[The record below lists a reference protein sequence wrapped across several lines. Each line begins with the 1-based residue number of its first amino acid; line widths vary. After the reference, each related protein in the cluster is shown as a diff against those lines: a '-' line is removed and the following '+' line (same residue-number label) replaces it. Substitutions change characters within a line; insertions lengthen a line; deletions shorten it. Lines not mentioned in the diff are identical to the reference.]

1 MGYYTINSNGV
12 SKQKDEFAVFIDMK
26 KLSIVVPY
34 RNREQHLAQFVPF
47 MEEYLKYLPKDEN
60 EFGTQILIIEQ
71 EDDKPFN
78 RGKLLNVGF
87 NESKDCDYFCFHDV
101 DMLPVNSDYSP
112 IESPTHMATE
122 AEQFG
127 WKLPYDGYF
136 GGVTMFD
143 KESFEKINGYA
154 NEYWGWGAEDDDILT
169 RCNIMGV
176 RTFRKPGRYR
186 SLSHE
191 RFIEN
196 SLYQKNLD
204 KLNLFQM
211 KSSSERILKDG
222 LSTLSYERTG
232 ESKLGDI
239 TKKITV
245 KI

>member
-1 MGYYTINSNGV
+1 
-12 SKQKDEFAVFIDMK
+12 MK

-47 MEEYLKYLPKDEN
+47 MEEYLPHLSTEENPFEPEIVIVEQDDE
-60 EFGTQILIIEQ
+60 
-71 EDDKPFN
+71 KPFN
-78 RGKLLNVGF
+78 RGKLLNIGF
-87 NESKDCDYFCFHDV
+87 AESKNCDYFCFHDV

-112 IESPTHMATE
+112 IEAPTHIATE

-127 WKLPYDGYF
+127 WKLPYEGYF

-143 KESFEKINGYA
+143 KTSFEKINGYA

-169 RCNIMGV
+169 RCNIMGIK
-176 RTFRKPGRYR
+176 TFRKPGRYR
-186 SLSHE
+186 SLQHE

-211 KSSSERILKDG
+211 KSSEDRIMKDG
-222 LSTLSYERTG
+222 LSTLVYDKTG
-232 ESKLGDI
+232 EEILGKL
-239 TKKITV
+239 TRKIKV

>member
-1 MGYYTINSNGV
+1 
-12 SKQKDEFAVFIDMK
+12 MK

-47 MEEYLKYLPKDEN
+47 MEEYLKGLPKDEN
-60 EFGTQILIIEQ
+60 EFETQILIVEQ

-101 DMLPVNSDYSP
+101 DMLPVNSDYSS
-112 IESPTHMATE
+112 IEAPTHMATE

-127 WKLPYDGYF
+127 WKLPYEGYF

-169 RCNIMGV
+169 RCSIMGIG
-176 RTFRKPGRYR
+176 TFRKPGRYR

-191 RFIEN
+191 RLIETP
-196 SLYQKNLD
+196 LYEKNLD
-204 KLNLFQM
+204 KLNLFRM
-211 KSSSERILKDG
+211 KSSPERILKDG
-222 LSTLSYERTG
+222 LSTLVYEITS

-239 TKKITV
+239 TKKIGV
-245 KI
+245 KL

>member
-1 MGYYTINSNGV
+1 
-12 SKQKDEFAVFIDMK
+12 MK

-47 MEEYLKYLPKDEN
+47 MEEYLKGLSGYGEDFVP
-60 EFGTQILIIEQ
+60 QILIVEQ

-87 NESKDCDYFCFHDV
+87 EESKDCDYFCFHDV
-101 DMLPVNSDYSP
+101 DMLPVSSDYSP
-112 IESPTHMATE
+112 VDAPTHMATE

-127 WKLPYDGYF
+127 WKLPFEWYF

-143 KESFEKINGYA
+143 KESFGKINGFA
-154 NEYWGWGAEDDDILT
+154 NEYWGWGAEDDDLFA
-169 RCNIMGV
+169 RCSTMGIK
-176 RTFRKPGRYR
+176 TYRKPGRYR
-186 SLSHE
+186 SLQHD

-204 KLNLFQM
+204 KLKLFQV
-211 KSSSERILKDG
+211 KSSEDRIMKDG
-222 LSTLSYERTG
+222 LSTLVYERTG
-232 ESKLGDI
+232 ESKIGDI

-245 KI
+245 KL